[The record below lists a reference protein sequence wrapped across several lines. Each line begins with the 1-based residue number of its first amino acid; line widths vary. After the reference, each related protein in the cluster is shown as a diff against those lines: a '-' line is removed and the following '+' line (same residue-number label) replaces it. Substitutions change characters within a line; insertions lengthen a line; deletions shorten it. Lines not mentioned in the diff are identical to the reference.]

1 MEQAINGGRIVSR
14 NLSRRSFIKGTVA
27 GSAGAA
33 LGLSLEERILLAGLR
48 ADKPIADGPKGAAR
62 EMPTGKIGDLEI
74 SRVICGGNLISHFA
88 HARDLMYVSDLMVG
102 YNTEEKILETLQLCE
117 ENGINTAILRVDDHT
132 MGIVKRLWQERGGS
146 LQWIAQAKP
155 RGEADLFDDI
165 RASVEAGA
173 VGVYLQGETGDAF
186 VREGRVDLIGK
197 AVEYIKEQ
205 GVIAGIGAHT
215 LEVPIACEAAGLDP
229 DFYMKTL
236 HSHDYWSATIPERH
250 DSVWAEA
257 PEKTSSFMKTVEKP
271 WIAFKVL
278 AAGAIHP
285 SEGFRYAFENGADFI
300 CVGMFDFQ
308 IVEDAVIAKR
318 TLKELKNRER
328 PWRA

>member
-1 MEQAINGGRIVSR
+1 VSR
-14 NLSRRSFIKGTVA
+14 NLSRRGFIKGTVA

-33 LGLSLEERILLAGLR
+33 LGLGLEERILLAGLR
-48 ADKPIADGPKGAAR
+48 ADKQIAGGSKGAAR
-62 EMPTGKIGDLEI
+62 GMPTGRIGGLKV

-132 MGIVKRLWQERGGS
+132 MAIIKRFWKERGGS
-146 LQWIAQAKP
+146 VQWIAQAKP
-155 RGEADLFDDI
+155 KGEADLFDDI
-165 RASVEAGA
+165 RTSVDAGA

-186 VREGRVDLIGK
+186 VREGRVDLVGK

-215 LEVPIACEAAGLDP
+215 LEVPIACEEAGLDP

-236 HSHDYWSATIPERH
+236 HSHDYWSATIPERN
-250 DSVWAEA
+250 DSVWAET
-257 PEKTSSFMKTVEKP
+257 PEKTSSFMKKVEKP

>member
-1 MEQAINGGRIVSR
+1 MSR
-14 NLSRRSFIKGTVA
+14 NLSRRGFIKGTVA

-33 LGLSLEERILLAGLR
+33 LGVSLEERILLAGLR
-48 ADKPIADGPKGAAR
+48 ADKPSAAAPEAAAR

-165 RASVEAGA
+165 RTSVDAGA

-215 LEVPIACEAAGLDP
+215 LEVPIACEEAGLDP

-236 HSHDYWSATIPERH
+236 HSHDYWSATIPERR
-250 DSVWAEA
+250 DSVWAET

-308 IVEDAVIAKR
+308 IVEDTVIAKR
-318 TLKELKNRER
+318 TLNELKNRER
-328 PWRA
+328 QWRA